1 MDMQATRRIDA
12 VLTALERRLD
22 DHDHDA
28 FDIEAG
34 DGKLVLDFEDR
45 APLIIS
51 RQSAAGQVW
60 VAEPGGGW
68 HFDWDEASGTWLCD
82 KRGVELLGSLEDLIE
97 AKLGE
102 RLSLR

>member
-1 MDMQATRRIDA
+1 MDMDAIRRIDA
-12 VLTALERRLD
+12 VLAALERRLD

-34 DGKLVLDFEDR
+34 DGKLVLEFEDGK
-45 APLIIS
+45 PLIIS
-51 RQSAAGQVW
+51 RQSAASQVW

-68 HFDWDEASGTWLCD
+68 HFDWDGERQAWLCD
-82 KRGVELLGSLEDLIE
+82 KRGVELIGSLEDLIE

-102 RLSLR
+102 RLSLT